1 LSGYDQGS
9 KASRRAVLKDV
20 EKQIGKRPAQLK
32 AFELPDTMVIVWDI
46 YCMLSPNFSLQELS
60 AYCDLTG
67 YQLSPNQVD
76 LLCRINKAS
85 YG

>member
-1 LSGYDQGS
+1 MSGYDQGS
-9 KASRRAVLKDV
+9 KANRRAVLKDV
-20 EKQIGKRPAQLK
+20 EKQIGKRPTQLK
-32 AFELPDTMVIVWDI
+32 ELPLPDTMAALWGV
-46 YCMLSPNFSLQELS
+46 YCVLSPDFSLQELK

-67 YQLSPNQVD
+67 THITPNQVD